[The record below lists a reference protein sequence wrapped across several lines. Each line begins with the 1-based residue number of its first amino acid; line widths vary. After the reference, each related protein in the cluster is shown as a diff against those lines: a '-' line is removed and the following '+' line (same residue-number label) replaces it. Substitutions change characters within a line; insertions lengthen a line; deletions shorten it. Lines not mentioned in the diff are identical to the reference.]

1 MFRPAFRKSKY
12 RKYLKRKNMKQILTI
27 CALISVA
34 CSAAQKKSVQ
44 DETHSSLPAT
54 THAKPK
60 PAQNE
65 ILAAAKANHEL
76 LNHVI
81 DRLEAIE
88 QGLAI
93 LLNNLV
99 RDTNHEKAVAMAK
112 SKTAAMQTKALAPMA
127 KAKQTTQKAAATVK
141 AHA

>member
-1 MFRPAFRKSKY
+1 M
-12 RKYLKRKNMKQILTI
+12 KRILTI

-34 CSAAQKKSVQ
+34 CSAAPKKVIHAENTSAQ
-44 DETHSSLPAT
+44 QAT

-65 ILAAAKANHEL
+65 ILAVTKTNHEL
-76 LNHVI
+76 LNHVM

-112 SKTAAMQTKALAPMA
+112 AKTATMHTKAAAPMA
-127 KAKQTTQKAAATVK
+127 KAKHTATKTAAAVK